1 MKKRLSVVITIV
13 ASLALAG
20 AAMGSPTFTHATGG
34 IALAGPSQY
43 VSFDAFDY
51 GATGDR
57 GTVAYANFEYP
68 AAGTDVW
75 NVAGTYPLDFV
86 TGGATYS
93 HSMSVATVR
102 PMSATASKFSGTGF
116 YVPDPSY
123 TWTVKGSVHDSTID
137 FVIVYTGTNAGY
149 SVTATGTIAANGS
162 MSGTA
167 TSSTLQALTWSTPAG
182 SVHEVL
188 SYRADVSCAVIGDT
202 TATFVFQ
209 IPSGFP
215 GLSGLNI
222 VAKVADGGTPGTNG
236 DTWAHGIASSPCDGA
251 ASGYEIVGGNL
262 VVH

>member
-1 MKKRLSVVITIV
+1 MKKRLSVVFAIV

-20 AAMGSPTFTHATGG
+20 VAMGSPSFTHATGG
-34 IALAGPSQY
+34 IALSGPSQY

-68 AAGTDVW
+68 AAGSGVW

-86 TGGATYS
+86 TGGSTYS
-93 HSMSVATVR
+93 HSMTVATVS

-123 TWTVKGSVHDSTID
+123 TWTVKGSVHDATID

-149 SVTATGTIAANGS
+149 SVTATGTISANGS

-188 SYRADVSCAVIGDT
+188 AYRANVSCADIGDT
-202 TATFVFQ
+202 TATFVFR
-209 IPSGFP
+209 IPAGFP
-215 GLSGLNI
+215 GLSGLDV
-222 VAKVADGGTPGTNG
+222 VAKVVDGGTPGTNG
-236 DTWAHGIASSPCDGA
+236 DVWQHGVATTACDGPTSA
-251 ASGYEIVGGNL
+251 YPIVGGNL